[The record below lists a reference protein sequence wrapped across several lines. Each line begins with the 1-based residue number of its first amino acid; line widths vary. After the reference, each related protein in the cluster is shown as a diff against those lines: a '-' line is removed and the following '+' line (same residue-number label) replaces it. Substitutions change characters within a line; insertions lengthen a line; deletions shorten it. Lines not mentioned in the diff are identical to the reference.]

1 MKKILVSSNLCFD
14 KYKNVNIDVKKDL
27 NNYLITIGYC
37 PIYYYS
43 DKINY
48 KFLSKCD
55 GLVLSGSGNINL
67 IKKNKLNFLRDK
79 FELKLFKY
87 FKKEKKPILAIC
99 RGLQLISSY
108 QKAKIIKVKNHVR
121 TNHYIYFD
129 RNKEHFKK
137 KLKVNS
143 YHDYGIKN
151 NNIKNFNL
159 IARCQNNFL
168 ELAYNKK
175 YKFLGLMFHPERYNI
190 SQIEINKFVKKF
202 FK

>member
-1 MKKILVSSNLCFD
+1 MKKILVSSNLFFD
-14 KYKNVNIDVKKDL
+14 SYKNINIDVKKDL

-43 DKINY
+43 NKINY

-55 GLVLSGSGNINL
+55 GLILSGSGNINL
-67 IKKNKLNFLRDK
+67 IEKNKLNILRDK

-87 FKKEKKPILAIC
+87 FKKRKKPILAIC
-99 RGLQLISSY
+99 RGFQLISSF
-108 QKAKIIKVKNHVR
+108 QKAKILKVKNHVR

-129 RNKEHFKK
+129 RNKKNLKK
-137 KLKVNS
+137 KIIVNS

-151 NNIKNFNL
+151 NNLKSYNL
-159 IARCQNNFL
+159 VARCKNNFI

-175 YKFLGLMFHPERYNI
+175 YNFLGLMFHPERYNI
-190 SQIEINKFVKKF
+190 SQITINKTLKKF

>member
-14 KYKNVNIDVKKDL
+14 SYENINMDVKKDL
-27 NNYLITIGYC
+27 NNYLITNGYF

-43 DKINY
+43 NKINY

-55 GLVLSGSGNINL
+55 GLILSGSGNINL
-67 IKKNKLNFLRDK
+67 IEKKKLNFLRDK

-87 FKKEKKPILAIC
+87 FKKRKKPILAIC
-99 RGLQLISSY
+99 RGFQLISSY
-108 QKAKIIKVKNHVR
+108 QKAKILKVKNHVR
-121 TNHYIYFD
+121 TNHHIYFD
-129 RNKEHFKK
+129 RKIENLKK
-137 KLKVNS
+137 KLIVNS

-151 NNIKNFNL
+151 INLKNYNL
-159 IARCQNNFL
+159 VARCKNDFI

-175 YKFLGLMFHPERYNI
+175 YNFLGLMFHPERYNI
-190 SQIEINKFVKKF
+190 SQITINKTIKKF